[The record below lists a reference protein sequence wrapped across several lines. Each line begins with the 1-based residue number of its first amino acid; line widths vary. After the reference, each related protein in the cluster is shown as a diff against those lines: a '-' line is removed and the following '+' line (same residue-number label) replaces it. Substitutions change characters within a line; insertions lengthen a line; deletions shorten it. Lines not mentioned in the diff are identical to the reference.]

1 VPAPNGTGPIVAF
14 FGLAYAISWASWLPI
29 ALDGGTV
36 ERGYAL
42 PRLQARLGPLRA
54 TFVLATLWACW
65 HAPLFVTLDSY
76 GDLSPFILLGF
87 FIGPAAGALVQR
99 ERAGLPALGGAR

>member
-1 VPAPNGTGPIVAF
+1 
-14 FGLAYAISWASWLPI
+14 
-29 ALDGGTV
+29 
-36 ERGYAL
+36 
-42 PRLQARLGPLRA
+42 
-54 TFVLATLWACW
+54 VLATLWACW